1 MTTHPPLRLAFMGS
15 PDFSVPTL
23 TALID
28 AGHDVVCVYAQPP
41 RPAGRGQKERPCP
54 VHAAALDAGIEV
66 RTPKSLKDA
75 AAQHD
80 FAALDLDAAIVVA
93 YGLIL
98 PAPLL
103 EAPKLGCLNVH
114 ASLLPRWRGA
124 APIQRAI
131 EAADTETGVC
141 IMKMDIGLD
150 TGPVLAR
157 RAIPIA
163 PDETAGALHDRL
175 STLGAELLVPTLAAL
190 AEGEITPQPQ
200 PEDGVT
206 YAHKLTKD
214 EGALSFDASA
224 EALACKIRALTPW
237 PGVWFQAG
245 DMRLKVGAV
254 EVTSGDPSK
263 APGTVLD
270 DTLRINCAEGALRPL
285 RVQRSGGG
293 MMETD
298 AFLRGHPLPPGTVL
312 GERG

>member
-1 MTTHPPLRLAFMGS
+1 MGS

-23 TALID
+23 TALIA

-41 RPAGRGQKERPCP
+41 RPAGRGQKERLCP

-66 RTPKSLKDA
+66 RTPISLKNA

-80 FAALDLDAAIVVA
+80 FAALDLDATVVVA

-98 PAPLL
+98 PAPIL

-131 EAADTETGVC
+131 EAGDLETGVC

-157 RAIPIA
+157 AAMHIGTN
-163 PDETAGALHDRL
+163 ETAGELHDRL
-175 STLGAELLVPTLAAL
+175 SVLGAELLVPTLAAF
-190 AEGEITPQPQ
+190 AAGEVTPELQS
-200 PEDGVT
+200 EDGVT
-206 YAHKLTKD
+206 YAHKISKD
-214 EGALSFDASA
+214 EGALNFDAPA
-224 EALACKIRALTPW
+224 DALARKVRALTPW
-237 PGVWFQAG
+237 PGAWFQAG
-245 DMRLKVGAV
+245 DMRIKVGAV
-254 EVTSGDPSK
+254 EVVPGESSK

-270 DTLRINCAEGALRPL
+270 DTLRINCAKDALRPTRL
-285 RVQRSGGG
+285 QRPGRA

-298 AFLRGHPLPPGTVL
+298 AFLRGQSVPVGTML
-312 GERG
+312 CEGG

>member
-1 MTTHPPLRLAFMGS
+1 MTSQAPLRLAFMGS

-23 TALID
+23 NALIA

-66 RTPKSLKDA
+66 RTPKSLKDID
-75 AAQHD
+75 AQND

-98 PAPLL
+98 PAPIL

-131 EAADTETGVC
+131 EAGDSQTGVC

-157 RAIPIA
+157 GTLKIGA
-163 PDETAGALHDRL
+163 DETAGGLHDRL
-175 STLGAELLVPTLAAL
+175 SVLGAELLLPALAAF
-190 AEGEITPQPQ
+190 AAGVITPEPQ
-200 PEDGVT
+200 SENGVT

-214 EGALSFDASA
+214 EGALDFNASA
-224 EALACKIRALTPW
+224 DALARKIRALTPW
-237 PGVWFQAG
+237 PGAWFQAG
-245 DMRLKVGAV
+245 EQRIKVGAV
-254 EVTSGDPSK
+254 DVAAGDPSK
-263 APGTVLD
+263 APGMVLD
-270 DTLRINCAEGALRPL
+270 DLLTINCADGALRPTL
-285 RVQRSGGG
+285 LQRSGRG

-298 AFLRGHPLPPGTVL
+298 AFLRGNPMPVGTML

>member
-1 MTTHPPLRLAFMGS
+1 MTDLAPLRLAFMGS

-23 TALID
+23 NALIA

-66 RTPKSLKDA
+66 RTPKSLKNVE
-75 AAQHD
+75 AQHD
-80 FAALDLDAAIVVA
+80 FAALYLDAAIVVA

-98 PAPLL
+98 PVPIL

-131 EAADTETGVC
+131 EAGDLETGVC

-157 RAIPIA
+157 GAIHIGA
-163 PDETAGALHDRL
+163 DETAGGLHDRL
-175 STLGAELLVPTLAAL
+175 SVLGAELLTPTLAAF
-190 AEGEITPQPQ
+190 AAGEITPKPQ
-200 PEDGVT
+200 SEDGVT
-206 YAHKLTKD
+206 YAHKISKG
-214 EGALSFDASA
+214 EGALNFDAPA
-224 EALACKIRALTPW
+224 DALARKVRALTPW

-245 DMRLKVGAV
+245 DMRIKVGAV
-254 EVTSGDPSK
+254 EVAPGDSSK

-270 DTLRINCAEGALRPL
+270 DTLRINCAEGALRPTL
-285 RVQRSGGG
+285 LQRPGRG

-298 AFLRGHPLPPGTVL
+298 AFLRGHPVPVGTML
-312 GERG
+312 SQRG